1 MTIYFTAFFANPFAL
16 LYGAQAVTYLSSAIL
31 YRRSGHRDLALCSC
45 ASAVIHSALAV
56 MHAATAMA

>member
-1 MTIYFTAFFANPFAL
+1 MTICFTAFFANPFAL
-16 LYGAQAVTYLSSAIL
+16 LYGAQAVAYLSSATSIAAPVIATS
-31 YRRSGHRDLALCSC
+31 RCARC